1 MSMAVLRTDEVD
13 LAYDDVGSGSPPL
26 LLIHGFS
33 CARSD
38 FEPLIAD
45 FSGRHRV
52 IAFDQRGHG
61 ESSLAR
67 DDRYGFTVDVEDA
80 LTLCAELGVERP
92 IVVGHSLGGVTALQL
107 AARPG
112 FATAL
117 VLLDSTVELPGEVQG
132 ELETF
137 LRDLTGATDEQ
148 YQERIRAYARY
159 RMIDPSDD
167 TELAHALV
175 DRSAAIPKDV
185 YVQGARSILDVDVPS
200 TALAVT
206 VPALFIA
213 SSLPWI
219 DMARVHELLPRWYL
233 GRTVGAGHFH
243 HLLVPEQV
251 NPMIQ
256 RFVDSLDAG
265 FPAAAPSEW

>member
-1 MSMAVLRTDEVD
+1 MAVLTTDAVH
-13 LAYDDVGSGSPPL
+13 LAYDDVGSGTPPL

-38 FEPLIAD
+38 FDPLIAH
-45 FSGRHRV
+45 FSDRHRV

-61 ESSLAR
+61 ESSLAW
-67 DDRYGFTVDVEDA
+67 DNKYGFTVDVEDA
-80 LTLCAELGVERP
+80 LALCAELGVEQP
-92 IVVGHSLGGVTALQL
+92 IVIGHSLGGVTALQL

-117 VLLDSTVELPGEVQG
+117 VLLDSTVELPSEVQG

-137 LRDLTGATDEQ
+137 LRDLSDATDEQ

-159 RMIDPSDD
+159 RMINPSDD
-167 TELAHALV
+167 PELADALV
-175 DRSAAIPKDV
+175 ERSAAIPKNV
-185 YVQGARSILDVDVPS
+185 YIQGAGSILDVDVRT

-219 DMARVHELLPRWYL
+219 DMARVHELLPRWHL

-256 RFVDSLDAG
+256 RFLDALDAG